1 MSRDLEAG
9 ADAALQAEHVDEIVF
24 LEFDFLSGTSRV
36 CSREHSVEWNGFT
49 WLGAGR
55 VGTVEAVGEGGELEA
70 RGIAM
75 TLSGLTGGLLA
86 TALTPAEYKG
96 RAVRMWCGQIGEE
109 AVQSGT
115 AQAGAAS
122 SLTLAAGTTGTDNE
136 HNGKILRLLTG
147 AGSVQEREIS
157 DYDGS
162 TKVATVERAWSR
174 NALTKSSAVDHANWT
189 KQNGITITADYG
201 AAPDGTVKADRVQTD
216 GISLARYFQTV
227 TGFAGQTVC
236 FALKMRSL
244 TGANQT
250 ISLHLRETG
259 FGTNYK
265 SEGKVVTPEWQTFT
279 ISVAI
284 PGGSAGVMA
293 LVYDSSGAL
302 VWDFLSCE
310 HQWNEGTTPDEF
322 IETDA
327 AAITL
332 PDATTT
338 YDLIHPR
345 GIAADPIGPFLFKM
359 DQLTY
364 QLGQTATIRLTAE
377 SRLADWQR
385 PRVRRYNNADH
396 QVLYPNDKFFEHVEK
411 QVEAVHLW

>member
-96 RAVRMWCGQIGEE
+96 RAVRMWCGQMEETRYLSLPGTAGNYASTPDSAAVSITGDIDIRVKVAMDDWTPAAIAGLSDKRGAAGDRSWYWRLVTTGFMDFRWSVDGTAETVIGTTA
-109 AVQSGT
+109 AVGASDGQVLWMRVTLDVNNGAGGNDVKFYTSSDGVIWTQLGATVTTAGVTSIFDSSAAWGIGDINAIAGKVYSAELRNGIDGPVVARFDASLMSPRQTSAQMPTGEVWTINQSGT
-115 AQAGAAS
+115 PNA
-122 SLTLAAGTTGTDNE
+122 
-136 HNGKILRLLTG
+136 HI
-147 AGSVQEREIS
+147 ER
-157 DYDGS
+157 
-162 TKVATVERAWSR
+162 
-174 NALTKSSAVDHANWT
+174 
-189 KQNGITITADYG
+189 
-201 AAPDGTVKADRVQTD
+201 
-216 GISLARYFQTV
+216 
-227 TGFAGQTVC
+227 
-236 FALKMRSL
+236 
-244 TGANQT
+244 
-250 ISLHLRETG
+250 
-259 FGTNYK
+259 
-265 SEGKVVTPEWQTFT
+265 
-279 ISVAI
+279 
-284 PGGSAGVMA
+284 
-293 LVYDSSGAL
+293 
-302 VWDFLSCE
+302 
-310 HQWNEGTTPDEF
+310 
-322 IETDA
+322 DA
-327 AAITL
+327 AA
-332 PDATTT
+332 
-338 YDLIHPR
+338 
-345 GIAADPIGPFLFKM
+345 IAADPIGPFLFKM

-411 QVEAVHLW
+411 QVEVVHIW